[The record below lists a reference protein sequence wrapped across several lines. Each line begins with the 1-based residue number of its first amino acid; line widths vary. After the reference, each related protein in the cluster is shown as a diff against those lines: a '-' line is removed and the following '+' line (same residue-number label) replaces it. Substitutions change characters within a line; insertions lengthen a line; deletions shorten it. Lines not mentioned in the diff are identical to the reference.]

1 MGMGARVL
9 PAVRLS
15 TLIHARHESTVSSSE
30 PNEEAQPSP
39 AAIRYPYYVSRVGMS
54 GLSLPVYTDIR
65 HGGSQWFTQIR
76 KVEGDAAALCR
87 DIFEEFG
94 WGDPFDK
101 ANPYSQILVRISK
114 SAGPKTVFLRTN
126 LSREIKSWLEHRGF

>member
-1 MGMGARVL
+1 M
-9 PAVRLS
+9 
-15 TLIHARHESTVSSSE
+15 
-30 PNEEAQPSP
+30 
-39 AAIRYPYYVSRVGMS
+39 
-54 GLSLPVYTDIR
+54 
-65 HGGSQWFTQIR
+65 R
-76 KVEGDAAALCR
+76 KALCR

>member
-1 MGMGARVL
+1 MWITALAPTRMGMGARVL

-76 KVEGDAAALCR
+76 KVEGDAAVC
-87 DIFEEFG
+87 IHVICNTNE
-94 WGDPFDK
+94 K
-101 ANPYSQILVRISK
+101 
-114 SAGPKTVFLRTN
+114 GPVP
-126 LSREIKSWLEHRGF
+126 